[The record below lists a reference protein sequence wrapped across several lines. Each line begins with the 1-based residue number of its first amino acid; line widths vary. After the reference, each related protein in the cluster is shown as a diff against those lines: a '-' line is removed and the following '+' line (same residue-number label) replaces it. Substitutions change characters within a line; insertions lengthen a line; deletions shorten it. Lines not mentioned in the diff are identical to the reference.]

1 MEKTDIASLKKRRE
15 SLKLKIWERSKK
27 GKNAKDLVIEYH
39 NLLDKLK
46 EYGVKPMDR
55 ADYLQ
60 LSYWDSF
67 EAKSSNPQPT
77 ETNNII
83 KTPTENKIQPKQ
95 DSFILCIAWST
106 DLQNNTPVQV
116 SKVLTY
122 FNELGLTNIDE
133 EVGEIENRIEHI
145 IKYEFKGTEE
155 AFRMLKTCTQFVLD
169 SFAQTDFDKF
179 NIAIYG
185 KKKKF

>member
-1 MEKTDIASLKKRRE
+1 MKK
-15 SLKLKIWERSKK
+15 
-27 GKNAKDLVIEYH
+27 NKDVKPLVIEY
-39 NLLDKLK
+39 NEIVNKLK
-46 EYGVKPMDR
+46 ELGVNAEVK

-60 LSYWDSF
+60 LSYWDSS
-67 EAKSSNPQPT
+67 EMKNSNPQPA
-77 ETNNII
+77 EKNNI
-83 KTPTENKIQPKQ
+83 TKIHPKQ
-95 DSFILCIAWST
+95 DSFILCLAWST

>member
-1 MEKTDIASLKKRRE
+1 MEKTDIDSLKKRRE
-15 SLKLKIWERSKK
+15 SLKIKIRSWIKK
-27 GKNAKDLVIEYH
+27 NKDVKPLVIEY
-39 NLLDKLK
+39 NEIVNKLK
-46 EYGVKPMDR
+46 ELGIKAEVK

-67 EAKSSNPQPT
+67 EAKDLNLQPT
-77 ETNNII
+77 EKNNII
-83 KTPTENKIQPKQ
+83 KIQPKQ
-95 DSFILCIAWST
+95 DSFILCLAWST

>member
-15 SLKLKIWERSKK
+15 SLKIKIRSWMKK
-27 GKNAKDLVIEYH
+27 NKDVKPLVIEY
-39 NLLDKLK
+39 NEIVNKLK
-46 EYGVKPMDR
+46 ELGINAEVK

-60 LSYWDSF
+60 LSYWDSS
-67 EAKSSNPQPT
+67 EAKDLNRQST
-77 ETNNII
+77 EKNNII
-83 KTPTENKIQPKQ
+83 KIQPKQ
-95 DSFILCIAWST
+95 DSFILCLAWST

-116 SKVLTY
+116 SKVLNY

>member
-1 MEKTDIASLKKRRE
+1 MEKTDITSLKKRRE
-15 SLKLKIWERSKK
+15 SLKIKIRSWMKK
-27 GKNAKDLVIEYH
+27 NKDVKPLVIEY
-39 NLLDKLK
+39 NEIVNKLK
-46 EYGVKPMDR
+46 ELGVNAEVK

-60 LSYWDSF
+60 LSYWDSS
-67 EAKSSNPQPT
+67 EMKNSNPQPA
-77 ETNNII
+77 EKNNI
-83 KTPTENKIQPKQ
+83 TKIHPKQ
-95 DSFILCIAWST
+95 DSFILCLAWST